1 MSRAV
6 ALGFALLTLA
16 VVPLAAAGQD
26 SFAGVWR
33 GSVTMNGM
41 ACTFDRVMTSSGTYS
56 EIERCGSMVTGQRG
70 TYKVFPNHIIGFTVI
85 DWTPKQRYVVDA
97 APGTGHYEPNAQPP
111 GGMFHYTFTSP
122 NTMVWRDVNFGGT
135 VVFHRVRR

>member
-6 ALGFALLTLA
+6 ALAFASLA
-16 VVPLAAAGQD
+16 LAAVPLAAAGQD
-26 SFAGVWR
+26 PLAGTWH

-41 ACTFDRVMTSSGTYS
+41 ACTFDLVMTSSATYT
-56 EIERCGSMVTGQRG
+56 EIERCGSMTTGQRG
-70 TYKVFPNHIIGFTVI
+70 TYKVFPHRIVGLTVT

-111 GGMFHYTFTSP
+111 GGMYRYTFTTP
-122 NTMVWRDVNFGGT
+122 NTMVWRDVNYGGT